1 LYYSRIAAEAQLR
14 PPSRSIAGFMTLCAL
29 ACGIPGDAMA
39 CDDSEEKSAAA
50 PPCESARVIGIR
62 AQEISETHAGGSQ
75 SPTADAAGPA
85 GGRSRFAMYLLTLD
99 CAGETYLARVSAT
112 RGFDPDRLGSTIDL
126 KSAPG
131 GKILARGESGPP
143 FEVTLAPVS
152 GR

>member
-1 LYYSRIAAEAQLR
+1 LR
-14 PPSRSIAGFMTLCAL
+14 PLSRSIAGFMTLCAL
-29 ACGIPGDAMA
+29 ACGIAGDAMA
-39 CDDSEEKSAAA
+39 REDFEEKTAA

-99 CAGETYLARVSAT
+99 CAGEYYLARVSAT
-112 RGFDPDRLGSTIDL
+112 RGFDPDRLGNTIAL